1 MRRRS
6 IRICGEVAEVEEE
19 EVPLRD
25 GVAATLMFLVRSRS
39 CRGSVGQVGPVVKPV
54 RAVEQASM

>member
-1 MRRRS
+1 MRRRL

-25 GVAATLMFLVRSRS
+25 GVAGTLMFLVRSWS
-39 CRGSVGQVGPVVKPV
+39 CRGSVGQVG
-54 RAVEQASM
+54 R

>member
-1 MRRRS
+1 M
-6 IRICGEVAEVEEE
+6 CGEVAEVEEE

-25 GVAATLMFLVRSRS
+25 GVAGTLMFLLRSRS
-39 CRGSVGQVGPVVKPV
+39 CRGTGSVGQVGPVVKPV